1 MRKYLIIV
9 FLCFLSACSHLNQKD
24 IQIKNAQNQT
34 LYVKVDGLENAKYHK
49 LAFIQHG
56 LASYMEHQVVQ
67 TAKRAFLDNNY
78 TVVTFDSRYSTGES
92 GNDVEK
98 ARLSTFEEDIT
109 TVIDWAKT
117 QPFYSEPFA
126 LSGHSL
132 GGASVLQYS
141 TEHPEQI
148 NLLIPVAP
156 VISGQLWET
165 SCMRNLT
172 DFCRQWKQNGTY
184 EYTDKQNGRTVQI
197 PYAVVTGCKNY
208 NAYKSIAKITSA
220 TLLIGAQKDI
230 IIDAD
235 DLQKLAKSISDSQFA
250 IISDSGHNF
259 EKKQNQT
266 DLYDVMNT
274 FIKNDKL

>member
-9 FLCFLSACSHLNQKD
+9 FLCFLSACSYLNQKD

-156 VISGQLWET
+156 VISGQLWEI
-165 SCMRNLT
+165 SCMHNLT

-208 NAYKSIAKITSA
+208 NAYQSAAKITAA

-235 DLQKLAKSISDSQFA
+235 DLQKLAKSISAGKSV
-250 IISDSGHNF
+250 IISDSG
-259 EKKQNQT
+259 QS
-266 DLYDVMNT
+266 DG
-274 FIKNDKL
+274 FIRCDEYIYQK

>member
-1 MRKYLIIV
+1 MRKYLIII
-9 FLCFLSACSHLNQKD
+9 FLCLLSACSHFNKKE
-24 IQIKNAQNQT
+24 IWIKNAQDQT
-34 LYVKVDGLENAKYHK
+34 LYVKIDGMENAKYHK
-49 LAFIQHG
+49 LVFIQHG

-67 TAKRAFLDNNY
+67 TAKQAFLDNNY
-78 TVVTFDSRYSTGES
+78 TIVTFDSRYSTGES

-98 ARLSTFEEDIT
+98 ARLSTFEEDLK
-109 TVIDWAKT
+109 TVVDWTKT

-141 TEHPEQI
+141 AKHPEQI
-148 NLLIPVAP
+148 SILIPIAP
-156 VISGQLWET
+156 VISGHLWEV
-165 SCMRNLT
+165 SCMRNLA
-172 DFCRQWKQNGTY
+172 DFCRQWKQKGTY

-197 PYAVVTGCKNY
+197 PYAVVTDCRNY
-208 NAYKSIAKITSA
+208 NAYQSVDKITSE

-230 IIDAD
+230 IINAE
-235 DLQKLAKSISDSQFA
+235 DLQKLAKSISDSKSV

-266 DLYDVMNT
+266 DLYNVIDT
-274 FIKNDKL
+274 FIKDNEL